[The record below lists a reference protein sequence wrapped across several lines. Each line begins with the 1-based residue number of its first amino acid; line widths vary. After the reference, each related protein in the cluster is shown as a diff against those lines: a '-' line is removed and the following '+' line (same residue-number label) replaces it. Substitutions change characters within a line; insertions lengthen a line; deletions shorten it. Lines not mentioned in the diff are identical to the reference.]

1 MVRRKNDQ
9 IKGLQNRITSLEIEV
24 VRARGELQ
32 NSQTDLSQDDNTDKN
47 KPSKAKSGMNKL
59 LGVLK
64 MGTG

>member
-1 MVRRKNDQ
+1 
-9 IKGLQNRITSLEIEV
+9 V

-32 NSQTDLSQDDNTDKN
+32 NSQTDLSQEDNTDKN